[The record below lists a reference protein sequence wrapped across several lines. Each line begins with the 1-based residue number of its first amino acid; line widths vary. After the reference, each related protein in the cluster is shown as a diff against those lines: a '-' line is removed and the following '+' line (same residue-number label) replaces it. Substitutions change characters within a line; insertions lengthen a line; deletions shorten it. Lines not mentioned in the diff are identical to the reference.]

1 MRRYNDTRVAI
12 EGAPGGTVQAHR
24 RTRKDRIGGGKMTVF
39 AERIQAHIDEG
50 KSICEGLS
58 HEGPAIIRRLQDR
71 GSGKL
76 SLRTLA
82 VAAKLSPTYLSKI
95 LAGTQVIS
103 KGAYMRL
110 SVIETQWIEHDA
122 KQKGGSEAK

>member
-1 MRRYNDTRVAI
+1 MIPGWQSKALLAAQFKPT
-12 EGAPGGTVQAHR
+12 GALGPTAY
-24 RTRKDRIGGGKMTVF
+24 GGKMTVF

-71 GSGKL
+71 GVFGKL

-82 VAAKLSPTYLSKI
+82 VAAKLSPTYLSKV

-103 KGAYMRL
+103 KGAYMHL
-110 SVIETQWIEHDA
+110 SGIETQWIEHDA